1 MTPAA
6 AAILEGMPDPRL
18 LHRAD
23 RDGTTWI
30 LAGSVVLA
38 CYPSGDAGMRN
49 VAVAVCRQLGFGG
62 QAVAGMMGLTEN
74 YVATLHNRA
83 LREGTAGLVRAQG
96 RPRKL
101 AGGAWE
107 KAARWRAG
115 GASDSEI
122 ARRLGVAQSTVF
134 RRLGP
139 AAVQEQLPV
148 SGPEGEPAAPEPGGR
163 AAPRP
168 PAGEPEP
175 EDEPA
180 VPDQEGEPG
189 LSAGGPEPEAETAA
203 PGPGSSPAGELV
215 PPGGREPTARPGTGL
230 ARVAGGVL
238 PSRYAGAMLAHAYLD
253 RIGAEAILAA
263 ALPPGLARPRYDD
276 LGLLTATSL
285 AFALGASSAEGTK
298 HLIPAQAGIL
308 AGIGRLPDPRTLRP
322 RLAAIADHCD
332 PLALQR
338 QLAAAMFAADAPGL
352 HVYYADDHFVP
363 YEGARPVPKGW
374 NTKRRHAQP
383 GRADTVVTDYHGR
396 AVCFATGDP
405 SGLAATLPPVLA
417 QLRQVLGTDAKIM
430 LGFDRGGSY
439 PVTFRA
445 IRDAHADWV
454 TWRRGPLAPVTAAPR
469 RHWAAHGD
477 GKPAEILHVADETVT
492 IKDYGEARQITLFEG
507 GNPVLQVLTSDLDA
521 PAAALL
527 AWLRCRW
534 RIENLFK
541 YLEDHYGIHW
551 LCDYHASLED
561 DDRLIASP
569 ERKAARARLREAE
582 AALAAAERALAGV
595 LSSPDLS
602 AAAKNKAL
610 PPAEKKITKAR
621 DAVTTATA
629 ALKGIPAK
637 LPASQVTPGAQKAIL
652 RTRRRSLQMVLRL
665 LAASAEH
672 WLGNRLNDYLRDLNE
687 YRAITRNLLHL
698 GGTITCTPREITV
711 TLDPPAA
718 PRIARALALLIDEIN
733 AAPPRMP
740 GDTRPITYQLAAD
753 PPI

>member
-6 AAILEGMPDPRL
+6 SAILEGMPDPSL

-38 CYPSGDAGMRN
+38 CYPSGDAGARN

-62 QAVAGMMGLTEN
+62 RAVAEVTGLTEN

-83 LREGTAGLVRAQG
+83 LREGTAGLVRAPG

-101 AGGAWE
+101 AAGAWE

-139 AAVQEQLPV
+139 AAVQEQLPE
-148 SGPEGEPAAPEPGGR
+148 SGPAGGPEPQAGGPEAGPAAPGPGEPAAPGPQASEPAAPEPSSR
-163 AAPRP
+163 PAA
-168 PAGEPEP
+168 
-175 EDEPA
+175 
-180 VPDQEGEPG
+180 EPG
-189 LSAGGPEPEAETAA
+189 SAAGTEAA
-203 PGPGSSPAGELV
+203 
-215 PPGGREPTARPGTGL
+215 
-230 ARVAGGVL
+230 
-238 PSRYAGAMLAHAYLD
+238 PSRYAGAMLTHAYYD

-276 LGLLTATSL
+276 LALLAATSL

-298 HLIPAQAGIL
+298 HLIPDQAGIL
-308 AGIGRLPDPRTLRP
+308 AGIGRLPGLRTLRP
-322 RLAAIADHCD
+322 RLSAIADHCD

-338 QLAAAMFAADAPGL
+338 QLGAAMLAADPPGL
-352 HVYYADDHFVP
+352 HVYYVDDHFVP
-363 YEGARPVPKGW
+363 YEGAKPVPKGW

-383 GRADTVVTDYHGR
+383 GRADTMVTDYRGR
-396 AVCFATGDP
+396 AVAFASGEP
-405 SGLAATLPPVLA
+405 SGLSATLPGVLA
-417 QLRQVLGTDAKIM
+417 QLRQVLGEHAKIM

-439 PVTFRA
+439 PVAFRA
-445 IRDAHADWV
+445 VREQHANWV
-454 TWRRGPLAPVTAAPR
+454 TWRRAPLAPVAAAPR
-469 RHWAAHGD
+469 RFWAARSD
-477 GKPAEILHVADETVT
+477 GRPAEVLHLADETVT
-492 IKDYGEARQITLFEG
+492 IKDYGQARQITLFED
-507 GNPVLQVLTSDLDA
+507 GNPVLQVLTSDTTA

-541 YLEDHYGIHW
+541 YLEAHYGIHW
-551 LCDYHASLED
+551 LTDYHASTED
-561 DDRLIASP
+561 DDHLIANP
-569 ERKAARARLREAE
+569 ERKAGRARLRQAE
-582 AALAAAERALAGV
+582 AALAAAERELAT
-595 LSSPDLS
+595 LLTSPELS
-602 AAAKNKAL
+602 AAAKNTAI
-610 PPAEKKITKAR
+610 PAAENKITQATE
-621 DAVTTATA
+621 AVTAAKA
-629 ALKGIPAK
+629 ALKPIPAK

-652 RTRRRSLQMVLRL
+652 ATRRRSLQMVLRL
-665 LAASAEH
+665 LAAAAEH
-672 WLGNRLNDYLRDLNE
+672 WLGNQLNDYLRDPDE

-698 GGTITCTPREITV
+698 GGTITRTPRAITV

-718 PRIARALALLIDEIN
+718 PRIARALALLLDAIN
-733 AAPPRMP
+733 ATPPRMP
-740 GDTRPITYQLAAD
+740 GDTRPITYQLASQ
-753 PPI
+753 PRI